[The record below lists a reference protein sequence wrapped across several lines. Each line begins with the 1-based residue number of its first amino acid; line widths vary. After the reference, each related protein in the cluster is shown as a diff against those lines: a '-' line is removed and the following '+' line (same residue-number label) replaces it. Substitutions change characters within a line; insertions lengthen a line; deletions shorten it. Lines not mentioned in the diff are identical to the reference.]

1 MREILTDI
9 FTWPWFSEPHGYN
22 FNGHFIR
29 YAGRNLCVDPVEPSE
44 EDLAELARQGVA
56 RILITNRNHSRAA
69 NKIRARTGA
78 RTAIH
83 PADAPHA
90 RKEGAELDDELN
102 PGDKAGPFV
111 VIDSPGKSLGEV
123 VLHWPERRIL
133 LVGDAVVGDPPGRCK
148 LLPDKVVDDPGRM
161 PSAVEE
167 ILRYW
172 APSQYQGRFTTKPA
186 TIHGV
191 TIPAGAP
198 TLLLTG
204 AASRDERAYP
214 EPDRF
219 DIDRKQQIA
228 LGFGY
233 GIHSCLGIALARL
246 ESRIAFEELCA
257 RYPRYRVDERGLR
270 RVQMANVA
278 GYSHVPVSL
287 PARPSS

>member
-29 YAGRNLCVDPVEPSE
+29 HAGGNLCVDPVEPSD

-102 PGDKAGPFV
+102 PGDKVGPFV

-123 VLHWPERRIL
+123 VLHWPERKIL
-133 LVGDAVVGDPPGRCK
+133 LVGDAVVGDPPGKCK
-148 LLPDKVVDDPGRM
+148 LLPDKVVDDPSRLRD
-161 PSAVEE
+161 SARE
-167 ILRYW
+167 
-172 APSQYQGRFTTKPA
+172 
-186 TIHGV
+186 
-191 TIPAGAP
+191 
-198 TLLLTG
+198 LLAL
-204 AASRDERAYP
+204 D
-214 EPDRF
+214 F
-219 DIDRKQQIA
+219 DILLVGDGEPILQSAKE
-228 LGFGY
+228 
-233 GIHSCLGIALARL
+233 RL
-246 ESRIAFEELCA
+246 RDL
-257 RYPRYRVDERGLR
+257 VDTF
-270 RVQMANVA
+270 
-278 GYSHVPVSL
+278 
-287 PARPSS
+287 